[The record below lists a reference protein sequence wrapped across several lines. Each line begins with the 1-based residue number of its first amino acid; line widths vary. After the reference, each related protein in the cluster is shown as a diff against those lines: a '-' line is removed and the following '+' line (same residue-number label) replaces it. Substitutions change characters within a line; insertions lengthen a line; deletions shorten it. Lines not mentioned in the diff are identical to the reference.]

1 MSQAVLRLRTKLLY
15 ASDSLGSEALIESR
29 GLWLLYFYA
38 PPAHAK
44 TAHLIGV
51 GVAGLVLAAVPI
63 VAAFADPAVGYW
75 SDRTSTR
82 LGRRLPFILGAT
94 PLWALLAFLLF
105 VPPTGAG
112 RAAIAAYLAVVF
124 ALYSFASITS
134 GGPYE
139 SLLPEIA
146 KTSNER
152 LSINGFKV
160 YFGAAGGAI
169 GLVGSGLIIDYL
181 GGFRVMALTMAVL
194 ALVFRYVGMA
204 GIWKHTSRT
213 QPPAQLPIRQAA
225 RATFSNRFFL
235 LYLPGFVL
243 FQVGLTMTRAGLP
256 YYVKALVRVSKT
268 GTWVAIFTAVLI
280 GALVLS
286 IPVQARLARRSS
298 KRQAFRRAML
308 GAALVFPL
316 LAFVGL
322 VPHVPAAVEI
332 VVIMALAGLPVA
344 GVYLFPATL
353 TADIIDYDSLRTGM
367 RREATYYQLHSFV
380 EQIATSLAPAF
391 LAGLLILG
399 DTTSNPLGVR
409 LVGPVAG
416 LLVLIGYLIFR
427 RYDLSDNVLAEPPA
441 GSPS

>member
-1 MSQAVLRLRTKLLY
+1 MNQAILRLRTKLLY
-15 ASDSLGSEALIESR
+15 ASDSLGSEALLESR

-38 PPAHAK
+38 PPAHGK
-44 TAHLIGV
+44 TAPLLAVGIAGV
-51 GVAGLVLAAVPI
+51 VLAAVPI
-63 VAAFADPAVGYW
+63 FSAFADPAVGYW
-75 SDRTSTR
+75 SDRTSSR

-94 PLWALLAFLLF
+94 PFWAIFAFLLF
-105 VPPTGAG
+105 APPSHSGS
-112 RAAIAAYLAVVF
+112 AIIATYLAVVVC
-124 ALYSFASITS
+124 LYSLASITS

-146 KTSNER
+146 RSSNER
-152 LSINGFKV
+152 LSVNGFKV

-169 GLVGSGLIIDYL
+169 GLVGSGLIIDYF
-181 GGFRVMALTMAVL
+181 GFRVMALVMASL
-194 ALVFRYVGMA
+194 ALIFRYIGMA
-204 GIWKHTSRT
+204 GIWRHVDRT
-213 QPPAQLPIRQAA
+213 QPPAQISIRDAA

-243 FQVGLTMTRAGLP
+243 FQVGLTMTRAALP
-256 YYVKALVRVSKT
+256 YYVKALLKVGKT

-286 IPVQARLARRSS
+286 IPLQARLARRGS

-308 GAALVFPL
+308 GAVLVFPL

-322 VPHVPAAVEI
+322 VPHVPAAAEI
-332 VVIMALAGLPVA
+332 VLIMALAGLPVA

-380 EQIATSLAPAF
+380 EHIATSLAPAI

-399 DTTSNPLGVR
+399 DTATNPLGVR
-409 LVGPVAG
+409 LVGPVSG
-416 LLVLIGYLIFR
+416 LLILVGYLVFR
-427 RYDLSDNVLAEPPA
+427 RYDLSDDVLAAPPA
-441 GSPS
+441 DIST